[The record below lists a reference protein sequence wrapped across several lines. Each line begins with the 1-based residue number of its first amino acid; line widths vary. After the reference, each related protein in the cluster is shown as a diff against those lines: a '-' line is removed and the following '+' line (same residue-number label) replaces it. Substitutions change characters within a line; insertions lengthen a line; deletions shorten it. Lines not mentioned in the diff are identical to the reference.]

1 MSEAPPSSPTHGPSG
16 RLENSPPFG
25 QPSAKHWAFSWGDSK
40 GKCTRVLRQWYNPS
54 DTAGQP
60 STRSPRTVPRHLK
73 KSHTHTHTHTHVH
86 THTGCWA
93 ELGWGPT
100 DDQAA
105 RWRKQ
110 CIFCEKIKFSIAH
123 SFQLSH
129 SLTHQPSLIFCRNV
143 KSTFLKLFPT
153 STFPHS
159 PGVWLLRMWPMC
171 FCPTKAR
178 PLNYKMMCI

>member
-1 MSEAPPSSPTHGPSG
+1 M
-16 RLENSPPFG
+16 
-25 QPSAKHWAFSWGDSK
+25 
-40 GKCTRVLRQWYNPS
+40 
-54 DTAGQP
+54 
-60 STRSPRTVPRHLK
+60 
-73 KSHTHTHTHTHVH
+73 H

-105 RWRKQ
+105 QWRKQ

-159 PGVWLLRMWPMC
+159 PGVWLLRMWPVC

-178 PLNYKMMCI
+178 PLNYKMMCIEGSQLERTDSSFKSSTVGKMLQNSTTCCREPFMKGRVPQWAKPHSCLILRNCHRYPKLHKVLLYDIR